1 MEERIQGTP
10 TMISL
15 LSCPPTPRLPPPCR
29 FGDTAHDLH
38 DVRESAA
45 PRRLPSFLERLLD
58 ARSADERQQRVAEL
72 VQGMG
77 FDWLGYGRVQVSGE
91 QVLPIS
97 LSTTY
102 GDSTWQRR
110 YLAQGYLQ
118 IDPRLRRALRS
129 SLPCVWHL
137 DELVAPNEPRERAL
151 HQRFVAE
158 LRATGMRC
166 GVMLALPIAQPH
178 ERVVISL
185 LSRRDTL
192 PPDDDQLFSRVLTLG
207 LCLHEYY
214 SHYAPAADDV
224 ATPVSLSPT
233 QRAILQCLARGLA
246 DKQIADR
253 LDLSPHTVD
262 YHMRQLRKRFGA
274 RNRMQLV
281 PQALRQ
287 LEAL

>member
-1 MEERIQGTP
+1 
-10 TMISL
+10 MISL
-15 LSCPPTPRLPPPCR
+15 LSCPPTPRLHPPCR
-29 FGDTAHDLH
+29 FGDTAPDDLH
-38 DVRESAA
+38 DVRELAA
-45 PRRLPSFLERLLD
+45 PRRLPSFLELLLD

-77 FDWLGYGRVQVSGE
+77 FDWLGYGRVQVSAE

-102 GDSTWQRR
+102 GDSAWQRH

-129 SLPCVWHL
+129 SLPHVWHI
-137 DELVAPNEPRERAL
+137 DELAQSGEPRDRAL
-151 HQRFVAE
+151 LQRFVAD
-158 LRATGMRC
+158 LRETGMRC
-166 GVMLALPIAQPH
+166 GVMFAVPIAQPH

-192 PPDDDQLFSRVLTLG
+192 PTDDDQLFSRVLTLG

-287 LEAL
+287 LETM